1 MAEEGQN
8 KTVKEKLLEL
18 LARGYKRSQL
28 INDFDFAERTVD
40 EAIKEYR
47 ERYGELPAEGAV
59 ASKESSKHELMK
71 IGQRDMV
78 APESIVDALILPADG
93 STGLV
98 WKDGYLSCLYQ
109 VFGIA
114 RLLQVLSAGQADIVS
129 SQLQLWREA
138 RESNKDIALEAAHS
152 AVGQV
157 MSYIDQKLPKGPPPK
172 DMNEMF
178 AKRLDRMWEMME
190 HMMEQRMFP
199 GSQGKPPEGWEY
211 EHISQPAPGPQGQ
224 VAAQTAKGTPPGW
237 EKEKVKEE
245 KEDVQSGDVRS
256 QSPADGA
263 GEGGGQAPPHGN
275 QEIPPGGQG

>member
-1 MAEEGQN
+1 MADEGQN
-8 KTVKEKLLEL
+8 KTVKDKLLEL
-18 LARGYKRSQL
+18 LGRGYKRSQL

-59 ASKESSKHELMK
+59 ASKEGKHELMK

-138 RESNKDIALEAAHS
+138 RESNKDIALDAAHS

-157 MSYIDQKLPKGPPPK
+157 MSYIDQKLPKGPPPR
-172 DMNEMF
+172 DMDEMF

-211 EHISQPAPGPQGQ
+211 ERVSQSPGPQGQ
-224 VAAQTAKGTPPGW
+224 VAAQAAGGSAPGW
-237 EKEKVKEE
+237 EKVKEVR
-245 KEDVQSGDVRS
+245 EDVQSGNVRG

-263 GEGGGQAPPHGN
+263 GEGGGQTPPHGD
-275 QEIPPGGQG
+275 QEIPPGGQS